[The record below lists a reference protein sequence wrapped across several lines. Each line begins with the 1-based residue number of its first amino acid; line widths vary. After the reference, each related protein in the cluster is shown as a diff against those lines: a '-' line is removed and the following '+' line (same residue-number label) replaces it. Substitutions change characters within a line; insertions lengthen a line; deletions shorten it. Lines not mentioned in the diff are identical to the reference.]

1 MNLPNKLTLS
11 RFVIA
16 VLMVLILLS
25 NKIEEQY
32 RNNFT
37 AAIFLLGLVTD
48 FLDGYIARKRDK
60 ITIFGIFADP
70 IADKILL
77 TSAMIS
83 LVYLQ
88 RFSPYVAIALIC
100 RDIIMTGFRLIA
112 AEQKI
117 IIPAVLLGKIKTVT
131 ESILVIYL
139 ILNYDI
145 PYVEISLIIVSF
157 LLAYISLIKTMLLY
171 RRVFSN
177 IH

>member
-25 NKIEEQY
+25 NIIEEQY

-37 AAIFLLGLVTD
+37 AAIFLLGLITD

-83 LVYLQ
+83 LVYLR

-131 ESILVIYL
+131 ESILIIYL
-139 ILNYDI
+139 ILNYNI